1 MNSIPSQIPT
11 PSFNNSN
18 LTKLYFSPNITEK
31 PKPSITMIVPRPSYT
46 PTPSVVVA
54 RPSQKLYPIL
64 NNATKM
70 NAIKMNAT
78 NVMNATKPN
87 DTIANKLST
96 IKNINSYSSSITSS
110 QSPTP
115 SASPLKSFRTNNF
128 KYTYTQIGFFAIII
142 CLLYS
147 CVCRMNRFNRAEM
160 KKKVDIKVPV
170 NIPEENFNEGASA
183 RITPPRSGGQ
193 SPRFMTVHK
202 DCEV

>member
-70 NAIKMNAT
+70 NAIKINAT

-87 DTIANKLST
+87 ETIANKLST
-96 IKNINSYSSSITSS
+96 IKNINSYSRSITSS

-115 SASPLKSFRTNNF
+115 TASPIRSFRTNNF

>member
-1 MNSIPSQIPT
+1 M
-11 PSFNNSN
+11 
-18 LTKLYFSPNITEK
+18 YFSPNITEK
-31 PKPSITMIVPRPSYT
+31 PKPSFKPS
-46 PTPSVVVA
+46 PSFIPIPSVVVV
-54 RPSQKLYPIL
+54 RPSYKVYPLL

-70 NAIKMNAT
+70 NATQMNAT
-78 NVMNATKPN
+78 QMNTTQMNATKLN

-96 IKNINSYSSSITSS
+96 IKNINSYSRSITSS

-115 SASPLKSFRTNNF
+115 TASPIRSFRTNNF

-160 KKKVDIKVPV
+160 KKKVDIKVPID
-170 NIPEENFNEGASA
+170 IPEENFNEGASA
-183 RITPPRSGGQ
+183 RITPPRSGGK
-193 SPRFMTVHK
+193 SPRFMTVQK

>member
-1 MNSIPSQIPT
+1 M
-11 PSFNNSN
+11 
-18 LTKLYFSPNITEK
+18 YFSPNITEK

-96 IKNINSYSSSITSS
+96 IKNINSYSRSITSS
-110 QSPTP
+110 QSPAPT
-115 SASPLKSFRTNNF
+115 ASPIRSFRTNNF

-142 CLLYS
+142 CLLYFPS
-147 CVCRMNRFNRAEM
+147 SFVLL
-160 KKKVDIKVPV
+160 
-170 NIPEENFNEGASA
+170 
-183 RITPPRSGGQ
+183 
-193 SPRFMTVHK
+193 
-202 DCEV
+202 